1 MKVLK
6 KRENVFYLFYFL
18 TFLCLCFGFF
28 INDHRMVFIS
38 VLTIFLFLLCSFIER
53 ILKVRFPFL
62 LRFFIFSFIFL
73 AEILG
78 EVFNFY
84 SSVYFWDNFLHFLSG
99 IITAC
104 FGFSL
109 VYAFLERCMKVKNLF
124 LISFLFVFCF
134 SISIGVFWE
143 FTEFCFDRYF
153 GFDMQKDT
161 YVDEFNTV
169 SLDND
174 DVVSRISGISS
185 TKIYANG
192 GAVLLSDG
200 YLDIGL
206 IDTMEDLFMN
216 VISAFVASLCGSFY
230 IVGRKGFSFMEL
242 LRVSRE

>member
-1 MKVLK
+1 MK
-6 KRENVFYLFYFL
+6 KRENVFYFFYFL

-38 VLTIFLFLLCSFIER
+38 VLTIFLFLLCLFIER
-53 ILKVRFPFL
+53 ILRVRFPFL

-73 AEILG
+73 AEIFG

-84 SSVYFWDNFLHFLSG
+84 STVSFWDNFLHFLSG
-99 IITAC
+99 IITSC

-109 VYAFLERCMKVKNLF
+109 VYVFLERCVKVKNLF
-124 LISFLFVFCF
+124 LISFLFIFCF

-143 FTEFCFDRYF
+143 FTEFGFDRYF

-161 YVDEFNTV
+161 YVKGFNTM

-174 DVVSRISGISS
+174 DVVVSRIRGIDR
-185 TKIYANG
+185 TEIYVSDSVI
-192 GAVLLSDG
+192 VLDGG

-216 VISAFVASLCGSFY
+216 VVSAFIVALCGSFY

-242 LRVSRE
+242 LRISRE

>member
-1 MKVLK
+1 MK
-6 KRENVFYLFYFL
+6 KRENVFYFFYFL

-38 VLTIFLFLLCSFIER
+38 VLTIFLFLLCLFIER
-53 ILKVRFPFL
+53 ILRVRFPFL

-73 AEILG
+73 AEIFG

-84 SSVYFWDNFLHFLSG
+84 STVSFWDNFLHFLSG
-99 IITAC
+99 IITSC

-109 VYAFLERCMKVKNLF
+109 VYVFLERCVKVKNLF
-124 LISFLFVFCF
+124 LISFLFIFCF

-143 FTEFCFDRYF
+143 FTEFGFDKYF

-161 YVDEFNTV
+161 YIDEFNTV
-169 SLDND
+169 SMDND
-174 DVVSRISGISS
+174 DVVVSRISDIDR
-185 TKIYANG
+185 TLIYVRG
-192 GAVLLSDG
+192 SVIVLDDG

-216 VISAFVASLCGSFY
+216 VMSAFVVSLCASFY
-230 IVGRKGFSFMEL
+230 IANKNCFSFMEL
-242 LRVSRE
+242 FRVCRD